1 MSVTDPEPLAIVTK
15 AVRRSKA
22 GGRYFLAIVHRS
34 LPARTM
40 RSVLLRPAGFAPAPP
55 RPRRRYR
62 AAVHDPV
69 YKLLFSL
76 PRMVADLVRGFV
88 PGDWAAA
95 LDFTT
100 LEKLPAEYVGHDLRR
115 RLGDMLWRVRFRDP
129 VPRDHA
135 RELLVMLEF
144 QSSVDPGMTARIL
157 SYTALVHQELIRHGV
172 LRESGTLPP
181 VLPIVVYNGE
191 RRWTAAV
198 EVGRTIAPA
207 GGFLA
212 RLQPSQR
219 YVLVDARA
227 LGAQDLPVENWV
239 SALIELE
246 NSASA
251 AGLVRTLTDVFGR
264 FGGPEARGFREALYE
279 RARHLP
285 LTRGGEALPPLQAL
299 EGEDMATLLEARA
312 KEWVAQWFQQGIEQ
326 GVERGRSE
334 ERALLSRLA
343 ARRFDAETAER
354 LSGLLDGI
362 ADAERLAEVGES
374 IIECETGVELLDRA
388 ERVSRRARACG
399 TPSKPA

>member
-1 MSVTDPEPLAIVTK
+1 M
-15 AVRRSKA
+15 
-22 GGRYFLAIVHRS
+22 
-34 LPARTM
+34 
-40 RSVLLRPAGFAPAPP
+40 
-55 RPRRRYR
+55 
-62 AAVHDPV
+62 
-69 YKLLFSL
+69 
-76 PRMVADLVRGFV
+76 
-88 PGDWAAA
+88 
-95 LDFTT
+95 
-100 LEKLPAEYVGHDLRR
+100 
-115 RLGDMLWRVRFRDP
+115 
-129 VPRDHA
+129 
-135 RELLVMLEF
+135 
-144 QSSVDPGMTARIL
+144 
-157 SYTALVHQELIRHGV
+157 
-172 LRESGTLPP
+172 
-181 VLPIVVYNGE
+181 
-191 RRWTAAV
+191 
-198 EVGRTIAPA
+198 
-207 GGFLA
+207 
-212 RLQPSQR
+212 
-219 YVLVDARA
+219 
-227 LGAQDLPVENWV
+227 

-251 AGLVRTLTDVFGR
+251 ADLVRTLTDVFGR

-326 GVERGRSE
+326 GIERGRSE

>member
-1 MSVTDPEPLAIVTK
+1 
-15 AVRRSKA
+15 
-22 GGRYFLAIVHRS
+22 
-34 LPARTM
+34 
-40 RSVLLRPAGFAPAPP
+40 
-55 RPRRRYR
+55 
-62 AAVHDPV
+62 
-69 YKLLFSL
+69 
-76 PRMVADLVRGFV
+76 
-88 PGDWAAA
+88 
-95 LDFTT
+95 
-100 LEKLPAEYVGHDLRR
+100 
-115 RLGDMLWRVRFRDP
+115 
-129 VPRDHA
+129 
-135 RELLVMLEF
+135 
-144 QSSVDPGMTARIL
+144 MTARIL

-227 LGAQDLPVENWV
+227 LGAQDLPAENWV

-251 AGLVRTLTDVFGR
+251 VGLVRTLTDVFGR

-285 LTRGGEALPPLQAL
+285 LTRSGEALPPLQAL

-312 KEWVAQWFQQGIEQ
+312 KEWVAQWFQQGIE
-326 GVERGRSE
+326 RGRSE

-343 ARRFDAETAER
+343 ARRFDAETAEQ